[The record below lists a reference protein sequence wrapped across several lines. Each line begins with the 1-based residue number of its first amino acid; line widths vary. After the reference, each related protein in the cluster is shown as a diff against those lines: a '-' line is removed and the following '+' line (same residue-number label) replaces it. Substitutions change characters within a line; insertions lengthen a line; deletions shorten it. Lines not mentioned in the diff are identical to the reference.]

1 VKILLL
7 VLVFVICSFPLQEE
21 LIKKIGDKILEYQ
34 ASDGAIFLYHLKR
47 NDNIVIPYFSN
58 YASIG
63 LSLAYCRTRE
73 RKFLE
78 GAKAWLNWYASH
90 LNPDGTI
97 YDYEGIPSEL
107 KPTGDYDSSDAYA
120 GTFITAVWYF
130 YKASRDKRYL
140 KEIYKTVKRAVEG
153 IKLTLQ
159 EDNLTYAK
167 PNYPIKYLMDNVE
180 TWHGME
186 DAGRIAKTWGY
197 KEDYETFTSLS
208 SAMLRSI
215 EEKLWDKGQNCY
227 AWELSPNGKRSSGL
241 SRWYPEQMANLMAIA
256 WLPSSERR
264 KELYLTMKEKI
275 SPLSETN
282 PEKLIWWGMAAK
294 GAKNDE
300 DVELFLKSIFESDF
314 LSLIP
319 PLLGHLLYIITG

>member
-1 VKILLL
+1 
-7 VLVFVICSFPLQEE
+7 
-21 LIKKIGDKILEYQ
+21 
-34 ASDGAIFLYHLKR
+34 
-47 NDNIVIPYFSN
+47 
-58 YASIG
+58 
-63 LSLAYCRTRE
+63 
-73 RKFLE
+73 
-78 GAKAWLNWYASH
+78 
-90 LNPDGTI
+90 
-97 YDYEGIPSEL
+97 
-107 KPTGDYDSSDAYA
+107 
-120 GTFITAVWYF
+120 
-130 YKASRDKRYL
+130 
-140 KEIYKTVKRAVEG
+140 
-153 IKLTLQ
+153 
-159 EDNLTYAK
+159 
-167 PNYPIKYLMDNVE
+167 MDNVE
-180 TWHGME
+180 TRHGIE
-186 DAGRIAKTWGY
+186 DAGRIAKTLGY

-319 PLLGHLLYIITG
+319 PLLGHLLYIITE

>member
-1 VKILLL
+1 MKILLL
-7 VLVFVICSFPLQEE
+7 ALIFVVSSFPLQEE
-21 LIKKIGDKILEYQ
+21 FIRKIGDKILEYQ
-34 ASDGAIFLYHLKR
+34 ASDGALFLYPLKR

-63 LSLAYCRTRE
+63 LCLAYGKTKD
-73 RKFLE
+73 RKYLE

-97 YDYEGIPSEL
+97 FDYKGIPSKL

-130 YKASRDKRYL
+130 YKASQDKRYL
-140 KEIYKTVKRAVEG
+140 KEIYKAVKIAVEG
-153 IKLTLQ
+153 VKLTLQ

-180 TWHGME
+180 TWRGIR
-186 DAGRIAKTWGY
+186 DAGRIAHALGY
-197 KEDYETFTSLS
+197 KEDGDNFTSLS
-208 SAMLRSI
+208 SAMLKSI
-215 EEKLWDKGQNCY
+215 EENLWDKEHNCY

-241 SRWYPEQMANLMAIA
+241 SGWYPEQMANLMAIA
-256 WLPSSERR
+256 LLPFSERR
-264 KELYLTMKEKI
+264 KELYLAMKEKL
-275 SPLSETN
+275 SPFNETDL
-282 PEKLIWWGMAAK
+282 EKLIWWGMAAK
-294 GAKNDE
+294 GAKDDG
-300 DVELFLKSIFESDF
+300 DVELFLKRIFESDF

-319 PLLGHLLYIITG
+319 PLLGHLLYIITD